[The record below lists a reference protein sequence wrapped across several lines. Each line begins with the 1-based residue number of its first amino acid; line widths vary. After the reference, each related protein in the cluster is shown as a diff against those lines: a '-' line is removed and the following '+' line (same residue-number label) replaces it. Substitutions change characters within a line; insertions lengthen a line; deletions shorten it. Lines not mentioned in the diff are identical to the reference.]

1 MTRNADALVQQE
13 CAPRPDGAMTGHA
26 EHAADADPFARA
38 ISMRAATDSPRVNRG
53 PRLCFDRQIFANDCF
68 YGDLFVKP
76 FGHMK
81 GLSSMAAACRLLS
94 A

>member
-1 MTRNADALVQQE
+1 
-13 CAPRPDGAMTGHA
+13 
-26 EHAADADPFARA
+26 
-38 ISMRAATDSPRVNRG
+38 MRAATDSPRVNRG

-68 YGDLFVKP
+68 YGDLFVKA